1 ESYEQAINDLKKAE
15 SLLTLDKTSIYASKE
30 AAQAMLSRIYL
41 YMSGTY
47 TAPNSEY
54 AQLAVDYSNKV
65 INSGKYS
72 LLPREQFMKYNTL
85 IPESNAET
93 IFAIKRVA
101 SEYSGFD
108 HYYGVGGM
116 YANLGGM

>member
-1 ESYEQAINDLKKAE
+1 
-15 SLLTLDKTSIYASKE
+15 LLTLDNESIRASKE

-47 TAPNSEY
+47 ETPNQEY
-54 AQLAVDYSNKV
+54 AEKAVEYSDKV
-65 INSGKYS
+65 INSGKYD
-72 LLPREQFMKYNTL
+72 LLHREEFMKYNTYT
-85 IPESNAET
+85 PENNSET

-101 SEYSGFD
+101 SEFSGDD

-116 YANLGGM
+116 YANIGGMGWGEMYAS